1 MRTNLEIKNR
11 RFLMIKS
18 VRRKFLMLTSN
29 NSFRTKSVMKMIVK
43 KITLLSLRYS
53 TWFYLRYQF
62 KV

>member
-1 MRTNLEIKNR
+1 MRINLEIKNR

-29 NSFRTKSVMKMIVK
+29 NSFRTKSVMRMIVK

-53 TWFYLRYQF
+53 T
-62 KV
+62 